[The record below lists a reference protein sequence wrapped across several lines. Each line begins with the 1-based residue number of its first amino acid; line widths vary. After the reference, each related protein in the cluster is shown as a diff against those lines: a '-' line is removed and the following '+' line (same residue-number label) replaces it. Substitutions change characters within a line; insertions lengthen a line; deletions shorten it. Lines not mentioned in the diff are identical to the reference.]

1 MKKIAAIL
9 LILCLCPLWAWA
21 ETAETD
27 YTELIQ
33 AIFEANQLEALF
45 SRHESLQFLSTN
57 PAAPDGYD
65 VIWETPDV
73 YYQSFADYYA
83 VLERDQIY
91 YMLHDQGEN
100 GISLLAGYDYDPYYH
115 LYTIAG
121 STVNDLIDPA
131 HERPT
136 DSYEQDGKLYLTIEN
151 DDSLAQKSLESLG
164 LEYTGQTVMSRMT
177 VDAATYEILAWEKF
191 TVENGEES
199 VFATVKVSYDRPQP
213 IACLALRA
221 AFERK
226 DVKTMN
232 ITQVFDPD
240 TDHEIVKTITV
251 PANTNCNALCSTPYV
266 YFYDKEQTR
275 CTGWDRMSDI
285 TVYYY
290 LDPSEELQ
298 ARFNDLYN
306 ALVTDQG

>member
-1 MKKIAAIL
+1 MKKIIAIL
-9 LILCLCPLWAWA
+9 LILCLCPLCAWA
-21 ETAETD
+21 ETAEILNETN

-65 VIWETPDV
+65 VVWETKDA
-73 YYQSFADYYA
+73 YYQSFADYFA
-83 VLERDQIY
+83 ILERDQIY
-91 YMLHDQGEN
+91 YMLQDQGEN
-100 GISLLAGYDYDPYYH
+100 GVSLWAGYDYDPYYH

-151 DDSLAQKSLESLG
+151 DESLAQKSLESLS
-164 LEYTGQTVMSRMT
+164 LEYTGQKVMSRMT
-177 VDAATYEILAWEKF
+177 VDAETLEILAWDKF
-191 TVENGEES
+191 TVENGEEKI
-199 VFATVKVSYDRPQP
+199 FATIKVSYDRPEP
-213 IACLALRA
+213 IACLTLRA

-275 CTGWDRMSDI
+275 CHHLCRQSGYD
-285 TVYYY
+285 
-290 LDPSEELQ
+290 
-298 ARFNDLYN
+298 
-306 ALVTDQG
+306 G